1 MLGEIASLA
10 AAALWAGASIIFA
23 RLGRD
28 DVSPLAMN
36 LLKCVIA
43 FGLLVLTL
51 LVLEGRVWPYQ
62 LSLENTLIL
71 AASGAAGL
79 TIGDTAFFGSL
90 TRIGSRRALLLR
102 ALAPPT
108 TAVLA
113 VPVLGE
119 PLTLKMAMGMALTIG
134 GVIWVILERNPA
146 NEDDDAESEAT
157 SGGRFARHE
166 IVGLGLGIAA
176 ALLEAVGSVLAK
188 LGGGDIPAL
197 DLSIVRLAFGILGL
211 GMIVG
216 GMSRIRE
223 VVQPMRTPRKA
234 WLIVVATFLG
244 TYLGIWLSM
253 TGIRYTYTGIAT
265 TLASTSPVWVL
276 PLAHVF
282 EDDTVSTRAVV
293 GACIAVVGI
302 GILFVEPHHLS
313 FVTSM

>member
-10 AAALWAGASIIFA
+10 AAALWAGASVIFA

-62 LSLENTLIL
+62 LSWQKTAIL

-119 PLTLKMAMGMALTIG
+119 PLTWKMATGMALTIG
-134 GVIWVILERNPA
+134 GVVWVILERNP
-146 NEDDDAESEAT
+146 DDELDAADDGFSRREL
-157 SGGRFARHE
+157 
-166 IVGLGLGIAA
+166 VGLGLGIAA
-176 ALLEAVGSVLAK
+176 AVLEAVGNVLTK

-197 DLSIVRLAFGILGL
+197 DISIVRLAFGILGL
-211 GMIVG
+211 GIIVG
-216 GMSRIRE
+216 STSRAMEAIR
-223 VVQPMRTPRKA
+223 PMRVPRKA

-253 TGIRYTYTGIAT
+253 AGIRYTYTGIAS
-265 TLASTSPVWVL
+265 TLASTSPVWIL
-276 PLAHVF
+276 PLAHFF
-282 EDDTVSTRAVV
+282 EDDTVSARAVV

-302 GILFVEPHHLS
+302 GILFLKPTHLAS
-313 FVTSM
+313 LGWG